1 MPSRRMPDAPHQP
14 PPYPQ
19 GRSGLPQI
27 HGPKPVPLGMGL
39 DAGNQEEAGVAYK
52 DEGRKPSL
60 IASLQPDPYP
70 GLEKRAPLALI
81 YPSREDR

>member
-19 GRSGLPQI
+19 GRSGPPQI
-27 HGPKPVPLGMGL
+27 HDPKPVPLGMGL

-52 DEGRKPSL
+52 DEGREPSL
-60 IASLQPDPYP
+60 IASLRLDPYP
-70 GLEKRAPLALI
+70 GLEKSPPGSHIPFAGG
-81 YPSREDR
+81 